1 MAAPLNS
8 RGDPQQTGSASLRG
22 RDPPSLEHPALRR
35 MTSLPSIGRP
45 SRWCR
50 VGRWRPVSLIS
61 EDPVGKGN
69 KKPKPRRNDNQDGC
83 DDKIGTAVLRHHVKL
98 ELGTWAAAAAFSGGP
113 LRAIWMCFLARL
125 LDTQTVI
132 RLRRAATKLAC

>member
-50 VGRWRPVSLIS
+50 VGRWRRVSLIS

-98 ELGTWAAAAAFSGGP
+98 ERINWQPSSFRMSAAGPMKRQCEPASMLVTDTGSGAWSWP
-113 LRAIWMCFLARL
+113 TRC
-125 LDTQTVI
+125 
-132 RLRRAATKLAC
+132 